1 MRSELALGGLAIM
14 AITLLEY
21 VALQQGIDGVALSA
35 SVGAIAAVTSSIT
48 TKRWYQR
55 HGKK

>member
-1 MRSELALGGLAIM
+1 MRGEILLGGFAIT

-21 VALQQGIDGVALSA
+21 VALQHGIDGVALSA
-35 SVGAIAAVTSSIT
+35 SVGAISAIVSSVVTR
-48 TKRWYQR
+48 RWYQR

>member
-1 MRSELALGGLAIM
+1 MKGEILLGGLAIT

-21 VALQQGIDGVALSA
+21 VALQHGIDGVALSA
-35 SVGAIAAVTSSIT
+35 AVGAIAAVVSSIT

>member
-1 MRSELALGGLAIM
+1 MRGELALGGLAIA

-21 VALQQGIDGVALSA
+21 VALQHGIDGVALSA
-35 SVGAIAAVTSSIT
+35 AVGAIAAVVSSIT